1 MNDLDRLF
9 KKAERLSPPTRIW
22 NQIEAG
28 AGLNSSGLRSTR
40 LWWEIPAYRLAA
52 SVAVV
57 AGLLGTVFVLQHHGP
72 LRAKPAV
79 EGDVV
84 DAELLTWD
92 AGLGEWDGQSD
103 EESKLADK
111 IFEKTEEGGVL

>member
-9 KKAERLSPPTRIW
+9 KKAERLSPPAHIW
-22 NQIEAG
+22 NRIEAK
-28 AGLNSSGLRSTR
+28 AGLNSGELRSAR
-40 LWWEIPAYRLAA
+40 LWWEMPVYRLAA

-57 AGLLGTVFVLQHHGP
+57 AGLLGAVFVLQRHGP
-72 LRAKPAV
+72 LHAKPAV

-103 EESKLADK
+103 EENKLADK

>member
-9 KKAERLSPPTRIW
+9 KKAERLNPPAHMW
-22 NQIEAG
+22 DMIEVQS
-28 AGLNSSGLRSTR
+28 GLNSSARPVR
-40 LWWEIPAYRLAA
+40 LWWEMPVYRLAA

-72 LRAKPAV
+72 LHTKPAV
-79 EGDVV
+79 EGEVV

-92 AGLGEWDGQSD
+92 ADLGEWDGQSD

-111 IFEKTEEGGVL
+111 IFEKTEEGGAL